1 MKIIFYSKTNCHW
14 CEQVR
19 VFLNDNGISFEEKDV
34 TKNQEYFDEMV
45 RKSNQSKAPT
55 LDIGGH
61 ILADADVAEVASYL
75 AQKGKIG
82 HKDF

>member
-1 MKIIFYSKTNCHW
+1 MKIIFYSKTNCYW
-14 CEQVR
+14 CELVR
-19 VFLNDNGISFEEKDV
+19 IFLNNNGISFEEKDV
-34 TKNQEYFDEMV
+34 TKNQEHFDEMF

-61 ILADADVAEVASYL
+61 IIADADVTEVASYL

-82 HKDF
+82 HKDL